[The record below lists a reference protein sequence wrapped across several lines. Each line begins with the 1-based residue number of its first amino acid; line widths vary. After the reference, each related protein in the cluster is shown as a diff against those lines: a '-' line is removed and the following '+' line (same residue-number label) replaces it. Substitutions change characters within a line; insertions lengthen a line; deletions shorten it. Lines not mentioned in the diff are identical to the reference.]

1 MRPFFSRIIKPW
13 LALAATAAMVGA
25 TQQGC
30 SKDSG
35 APAKA
40 PEAAAAAAPAAPAA
54 NEKREGGVRVVELS
68 VTEKG
73 YEPSPVTLKKGEP
86 VKLVVTRKTEQTCAT
101 EVVMDGYDI
110 NTPLPLNQPVEIA
123 FTPKESGKLVYGCAM
138 GKMISGVFM
147 VD

>member
-1 MRPFFSRIIKPW
+1 MRRFISRIIKPW

-30 SKDSG
+30 TKDPG
-35 APAKA
+35 ASAKA
-40 PEAAAAAAPAAPAA
+40 PEAAATPAAPAA

-73 YEPSPVTLKKGEP
+73 YEPSPVNLKKGEP

>member
-30 SKDSG
+30 TKG
-35 APAKA
+35 APA
-40 PEAAAAAAPAAPAA
+40 AAETPAAPTVP
-54 NEKREGGVRVVELS
+54 EKRENGVRVVELT

-86 VKLVVTRKTEQTCAT
+86 VKLVVTRTTDQTCAT

-110 NTPLPLNQPVEIA
+110 NTPLPLNQPVDIS

-138 GKMISGVFM
+138 GKMISGVFL

>member
-1 MRPFFSRIIKPW
+1 MRQFISRIIKPW
-13 LALAATAAMVGA
+13 LALAATAAMVGI

-30 SKDSG
+30 TKPPDVEQ
-35 APAKA
+35 APLTA
-40 PEAAAAAAPAAPAA
+40 
-54 NEKREGGVRVVELS
+54 EKRENGVRIVEMT

-73 YEPSPVTLKKGEP
+73 YEPSPVKLKKGEP
-86 VKLVVTRKTEQTCAT
+86 VKLVVTRTTDHTCAT

-110 NTPLPLNQPVEIA
+110 NTPLPLNTPVEIA

-138 GKMISGVFM
+138 NKMISGVFL

>member
-1 MRPFFSRIIKPW
+1 MRPFISRIIKPW
-13 LALAATAAMVGA
+13 LALAATAALVGA

-35 APAKA
+35 PSATAR
-40 PEAAAAAAPAAPAA
+40 EAATPAAH
-54 NEKREGGVRVVELS
+54 EKREGGVRVVELS
-68 VTEKG
+68 VTQKG
-73 YEPSPVTLKKGEP
+73 YEPSPVNLKKGEP
-86 VKLVVTRKTEQTCAT
+86 VKLVVTRTTDQTCAT

-123 FTPKESGKLVYGCAM
+123 FVPKESGKLVYGCAM

>member
-1 MRPFFSRIIKPW
+1 MRPFISRIIKPW

-30 SKDSG
+30 TKDT
-35 APAKA
+35 PAA
-40 PEAAAAAAPAAPAA
+40 EAAPSAPTVP
-54 NEKREGGVRVVELS
+54 EKRENGVRVVELT

-86 VKLVVTRKTEQTCAT
+86 VKLVVTRKTDQTCAT

-110 NTPLPLNQPVEIA
+110 NTPLPLNQPVDIS

-138 GKMISGVFM
+138 GKMISGVFL

>member
-1 MRPFFSRIIKPW
+1 MRRFISRIIKPW
-13 LALAATAAMVGA
+13 LALAATAALVGA

-35 APAKA
+35 ASAKA
-40 PEAAAAAAPAAPAA
+40 PEAATPAAH
-54 NEKREGGVRVVELS
+54 EKREGGVRVVELS
-68 VTEKG
+68 VTQKG
-73 YEPSPVTLKKGEP
+73 YEPSPVNLKKGEP
-86 VKLVVTRKTEQTCAT
+86 VKLVVTRTTDQTCAT

-123 FTPKESGKLVYGCAM
+123 FIPKESGKLVYGCAM

>member
-1 MRPFFSRIIKPW
+1 MRRFISRLIKPF

-25 TQQGC
+25 AATQQGC
-30 SKDSG
+30 SKSSSQE
-35 APAKA
+35 APQG
-40 PEAAAAAAPAAPAA
+40 P
-54 NEKREGGVRVVELS
+54 RVVELS

-73 YEPSPVTLKKGEP
+73 YEPSPVTLTKGQP
-86 VKLVVTRKTEQTCAT
+86 VKLVVTRKTDQTCAT

-123 FTPKESGKLVYGCAM
+123 FTPKESGQLVYGCAM

-147 VD
+147 VE

>member
-1 MRPFFSRIIKPW
+1 MRQFISRIIKPW
-13 LALAATAAMVGA
+13 LALVATAAMVGI

-30 SKDSG
+30 TKDADASK
-35 APAKA
+35 APAV
-40 PEAAAAAAPAAPAA
+40 P
-54 NEKREGGVRVVELS
+54 EKRENGVRIVELS

-86 VKLVVTRKTEQTCAT
+86 VKLVVTRKTDHTCAT

-138 GKMISGVFM
+138 NKMISGVFM

>member
-1 MRPFFSRIIKPW
+1 MRPFLSRIIKPW

-30 SKDSG
+30 AKDAG
-35 APAKA
+35 APKA
-40 PEAAAAAAPAAPAA
+40 EATAPSAPAVP
-54 NEKREGGVRVVELS
+54 EKREGGVRVVELT

-73 YEPSPVTLKKGEP
+73 YEPSPVNLKKGEP
-86 VKLVVTRKTEQTCAT
+86 VKLVVTRKTDQTCAT

-138 GKMISGVFM
+138 GKMVSGVFM

>member
-1 MRPFFSRIIKPW
+1 MRRFISRIIKPW

-30 SKDSG
+30 SKDAST
-35 APAKA
+35 AKA
-40 PEAAAAAAPAAPAA
+40 PEAAAAP
-54 NEKREGGVRVVELS
+54 EKREGGVRIVELS

-73 YEPSPVTLKKGEP
+73 YEPSPVSLKKGEP
-86 VKLVVTRKTEQTCAT
+86 VKLVVTRKTDHTCAT
-101 EVVMDGYDI
+101 EVVMDGYGI
-110 NTPLPLNQPVEIA
+110 NTPLPLNQPVEIT